1 MNEDLHKYLWDIL
14 QAIKRLEKAAAPP
27 ITLEQFSQNDILI
40 NAVERNFEIIGE
52 ALKRALE
59 IKPDLRV
66 TDARKIIGMRN
77 IIAHN
82 YDEVE
87 AINLWGTI
95 KKNIAILKLEIESV
109 LKEIS

>member
-1 MNEDLHKYLWDIL
+1 MKDDVQKYLWDIL
-14 QAIKRLEKAAAPP
+14 EAIKRLEKATASPL
-27 ITLEQFSQNDILI
+27 TFEQFKANDILI

-52 ALKRALE
+52 ALKRAME
-59 IKPDLRV
+59 IDPALSV

-87 AINLWGTI
+87 AINLWGTV
-95 KKNIAILKLEIESV
+95 KKNVPV
-109 LKEIS
+109 LKAEVEQVLKD